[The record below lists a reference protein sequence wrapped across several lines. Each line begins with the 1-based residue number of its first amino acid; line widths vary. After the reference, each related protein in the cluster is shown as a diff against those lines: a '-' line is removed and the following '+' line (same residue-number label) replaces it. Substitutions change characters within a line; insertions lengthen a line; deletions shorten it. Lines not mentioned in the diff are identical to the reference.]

1 MNKLIICRGIQGSG
15 KSTWAKEWAKED
27 PKTRVRFNWDDMR
40 NMMGEYWVPE
50 RENTGIMKTLRTSF
64 LNEMMQKGWDIVID
78 NMNLNPKDWEFYE
91 EVVKSFN
98 KNYSDIKYEIEYKDF
113 FTPVEECIRRDAMR
127 ANPIGEKT
135 IKSLFH
141 KYMPLIVGSEHR
153 KKIESQPTYRA
164 DKPDCIIVDMDG
176 TLAFN
181 LSGRSFFDDIDMI
194 KYDTPLLATV
204 SILRAMKMTGTCNIF
219 IVTGRSEK
227 SREATEVWLTENNI
241 PFDKVFMREEGDF
254 SHSNDFKQKVYED
267 NIKNNYNVLFV
278 LDDDTKCMKMYQ
290 DQGLICMKP

>member
-1 MNKLIICRGIQGSG
+1 MSKLIIMRGLPGSG
-15 KSTWAKEWAKED
+15 KSTWAKAWVNED
-27 PKTRVRFNWDDMR
+27 PINRVRLNWDDMR
-40 NMMGEYWVPE
+40 NMMGPYWIPE
-50 RENTGIMKTLRTSF
+50 RENTGVLKELREKF
-64 LNEMMQKGWDIVID
+64 LKHMMERNWDIVCD
-78 NMNLNPKDWEFYE
+78 NMNLNPKEIEFYE
-91 EVVKSFN
+91 NIVKEFN
-98 KNYSDIKYEIEYKDF
+98 EDGHPYTIEFKDF
-113 FTPVEECIRRDAMR
+113 FIPVEECIRRDAMR

-153 KKIESQPTYRA
+153 KKIESQPTYCA

-219 IVTGRSEK
+219 IITGRSEK
-227 SREATEVWLTENNI
+227 SREATETWLAENNI
-241 PFDKVFMREEGDF
+241 PFDKVFMREEEDF
-254 SHSNDFKQKVYED
+254 SHSNDFKQKVYEN

-290 DQGLICMKP
+290 EQGLICVKP

>member
-1 MNKLIICRGIQGSG
+1 MSKLIIMRGLPGSG
-15 KSTWAKEWAKED
+15 KSTWAKAWVNED
-27 PKTRVRFNWDDMR
+27 PINRVRLNWDDMR
-40 NMMGEYWVPE
+40 NMMGPYWIPE
-50 RENTGIMKTLRTSF
+50 RENTGILKELREKF
-64 LNEMMQKGWDIVID
+64 LKHMMERNWDIVCD
-78 NMNLNPKDWEFYE
+78 NMNLNPKEIEFYE
-91 EVVKSFN
+91 NIVKEFN
-98 KNYSDIKYEIEYKDF
+98 EDGHPYTIEFKDF
-113 FTPVEECIRRDAMR
+113 FIPVEECIRRDAMR

-227 SREATEVWLTENNI
+227 SREATEVWLAENNI
-241 PFDKVFMREEGDF
+241 PFDKVFMREDGDY
-254 SHSNDFKQKVYED
+254 SHSQDFKQKVYED

-278 LDDDTKCMKMYQ
+278 LDDDTKCIEMYQ
-290 DQGLICMKP
+290 EQGLICMKP

>member
-1 MNKLIICRGIQGSG
+1 MSKLVIMRGLPGSG
-15 KSTWAKEWAKED
+15 KSTWAKAWVNED
-27 PKTRVRFNWDDMR
+27 PINRVRLNWDDMR
-40 NMMGEYWVPE
+40 NMMGPYWIPE
-50 RENTGIMKTLRTSF
+50 RENTGILKELREKF
-64 LNEMMQKGWDIVID
+64 LKHMMERNWDIVCD
-78 NMNLNPKDWEFYE
+78 NMNLNPKEIEFYE
-91 EVVKSFN
+91 NIVKEFN
-98 KNYSDIKYEIEYKDF
+98 EDGHPYTIEFKDF
-113 FTPVEECIRRDAMR
+113 FIPVEECIRRDAMR

>member
-1 MNKLIICRGIQGSG
+1 MSKLVIMRGLPGSG
-15 KSTWAKEWAKED
+15 KSTWAKAWVNED
-27 PKTRVRFNWDDMR
+27 PINRVRLNWDDMR
-40 NMMGEYWVPE
+40 NMMGPYWIPE
-50 RENTGIMKTLRTSF
+50 RENTGVLKELREKF
-64 LNEMMQKGWDIVID
+64 LKHMMERNWDIVCD
-78 NMNLNPKDWEFYE
+78 NMNLNPKEIEFYKNIVE
-91 EVVKSFN
+91 EFTKDGHP
-98 KNYSDIKYEIEYKDF
+98 YTIEFKDF
-113 FTPVEECIRRDAMR
+113 FIPVEECIRRDAMR

-241 PFDKVFMREEGDF
+241 PFDKVFMREEGDY
-254 SHSNDFKQKVYED
+254 SHSQDFKQKVYED

>member
-1 MNKLIICRGIQGSG
+1 MSKLVIMRGLPGSG
-15 KSTWAKEWAKED
+15 KSTWAKAWVNED
-27 PKTRVRFNWDDMR
+27 PINRVRLNWDDMR
-40 NMMGEYWVPE
+40 NMMGPYWVPE
-50 RENTGIMKTLRTSF
+50 RENTNILKELREKF
-64 LNEMMQKGWDIVID
+64 LKHMMERNWDIVCD
-78 NMNLNPKDWEFYE
+78 NMNLNPKEVEFYKNIVE
-91 EVVKSFN
+91 EFTKDGHP
-98 KNYSDIKYEIEYKDF
+98 YTIEFKDF
-113 FTPVEECIRRDAMR
+113 FIPVEECIRRDAMR

-135 IKSLFH
+135 IKSLFR

-227 SREATEVWLTENNI
+227 SREATESWLTENNI

-290 DQGLICMKP
+290 EQGLICMKP

>member
-1 MNKLIICRGIQGSG
+1 MSKLVIMRGLPGSG
-15 KSTWAKEWAKED
+15 KSTWAKAWVNED
-27 PKTRVRFNWDDMR
+27 PINRVRLNWDDMR
-40 NMMGEYWVPE
+40 NMMGPYWVPE
-50 RENTGIMKTLRTSF
+50 RENTNVLKELREKF
-64 LNEMMQKGWDIVID
+64 LKHMMERNWDIVCD
-78 NMNLNPKDWEFYE
+78 NMNLNPKEIEFYE
-91 EVVKSFN
+91 NIVKEFN
-98 KNYSDIKYEIEYKDF
+98 EDGHSYTIEFKDF
-113 FTPVEECIRRDAMR
+113 FIPVEECIRRDAMR

-141 KYMPLIVGSEHR
+141 KYMSLIVGSEHR

-227 SREATEVWLTENNI
+227 SREATEVWLAENNI

>member
-1 MNKLIICRGIQGSG
+1 MSKLVIMRGLPGSG
-15 KSTWAKEWAKED
+15 KSTWAKAWVNED
-27 PKTRVRFNWDDMR
+27 PINRVRLNWDDMR
-40 NMMGEYWVPE
+40 NMMGPYWVPE
-50 RENTGIMKTLRTSF
+50 RENTGVLKELREKF
-64 LNEMMQKGWDIVID
+64 LKHMMERNWDIVCD
-78 NMNLNPKDWEFYE
+78 NMNLNPKEIEFYE
-91 EVVKSFN
+91 NIVKEFN
-98 KNYSDIKYEIEYKDF
+98 EDGHPYTIEFKDF
-113 FTPVEECIRRDAMR
+113 FIPVEECIRRDAMR

-141 KYMPLIVGSEHR
+141 KYMPLIVGNEHR

-164 DKPDCIIVDMDG
+164 DKPNCIIVDMDG

-227 SREATEVWLTENNI
+227 SREATEVWLAENNI
-241 PFDKVFMREEGDF
+241 PFDKVFMREDGDY
-254 SHSNDFKQKVYED
+254 SHSQDFKQKVYED

-290 DQGLICMKP
+290 EQGLICMKP

>member
-1 MNKLIICRGIQGSG
+1 MSKLVIMRGLPGSG
-15 KSTWAKEWAKED
+15 KSTWAKAWVNED
-27 PKTRVRFNWDDMR
+27 PINRVRLNWDDMR
-40 NMMGEYWVPE
+40 NMMGPYWVLE
-50 RENTGIMKTLRTSF
+50 RENTNVLKELREKF
-64 LNEMMQKGWDIVID
+64 LTHMMERNWDIVCD
-78 NMNLNPKDWEFYE
+78 NMNLNPKEIEFYKNIVE
-91 EVVKSFN
+91 EFN
-98 KNYSDIKYEIEYKDF
+98 KDGHSYTIEFKDF
-113 FTPVEECIRRDAMR
+113 FIPVEECIRRDAMR

-164 DKPDCIIVDMDG
+164 NKPDCIIVDMDG

-181 LSGRSFFDDIDMI
+181 LSGRNFFDDIDMI

-227 SREATEVWLTENNI
+227 SREATENWLTENNI

-254 SHSNDFKQKVYED
+254 SHSNDFKQKVYEE

-290 DQGLICMKP
+290 EQGLICMKP

>member
-1 MNKLIICRGIQGSG
+1 MSKLVIMRGLPGSG
-15 KSTWAKEWAKED
+15 KSTWAKAWVNED
-27 PKTRVRFNWDDMR
+27 PINRVRLNWDDMR
-40 NMMGEYWVPE
+40 NMMGPYWVPE
-50 RENTGIMKTLRTSF
+50 RENTGVLKELREKF
-64 LNEMMQKGWDIVID
+64 LKHMMERNWDIVCD
-78 NMNLNPKDWEFYE
+78 NMNLNPKEIEFYE
-91 EVVKSFN
+91 NIVKEFN
-98 KNYSDIKYEIEYKDF
+98 EDGHSYTIEFKDF
-113 FTPVEECIRRDAMR
+113 FIPVEECIRRDAMR

-227 SREATEVWLTENNI
+227 SREATEVWLAENNI

>member
-1 MNKLIICRGIQGSG
+1 MSKLVIMRGLPGSG
-15 KSTWAKEWAKED
+15 KSTWAKAWVNED
-27 PKTRVRFNWDDMR
+27 PINDVRLNWDDMR
-40 NMMGEYWVPE
+40 NMMGPYWIPE
-50 RENTGIMKTLRTSF
+50 RENTGILKELREKF
-64 LNEMMQKGWDIVID
+64 LKHMMERNWDIVCD
-78 NMNLNPKDWEFYE
+78 NMNLNPKEIEFYKNIVE
-91 EVVKSFN
+91 EFN
-98 KNYSDIKYEIEYKDF
+98 KDGHSYTIEFKDF
-113 FTPVEECIRRDAMR
+113 FIPVEECIRRDAIR

-135 IKSLFH
+135 IKSLFN
-141 KYMPLIVGSEHR
+141 KYMPLIIGSEHR
-153 KKIESQPTYRA
+153 KNIESQPTYRA

-194 KYDTPLLATV
+194 TYDTPLLATV

-227 SREATEVWLTENNI
+227 SREATETWLAENNI

-278 LDDDTKCMKMYQ
+278 LDDDTKCIEIYQ
-290 DQGLICMKP
+290 EQGLICMKP

>member
-1 MNKLIICRGIQGSG
+1 MSKLVIMRGLPGSG
-15 KSTWAKEWAKED
+15 KSTWAKAWVNED
-27 PKTRVRFNWDDMR
+27 PINRVRLNWDDMR
-40 NMMGEYWVPE
+40 NMMGPYWVPE
-50 RENTGIMKTLRTSF
+50 RENTNVLKELREKF
-64 LNEMMQKGWDIVID
+64 LKHMMERNWDIVCD
-78 NMNLNPKDWEFYE
+78 NMNLNPKEVEFYKNIVE
-91 EVVKSFN
+91 EFTKDGHP
-98 KNYSDIKYEIEYKDF
+98 YTIEFKDF
-113 FTPVEECIRRDAMR
+113 FIPVEECIRRDAMR

-135 IKSLFH
+135 IKSLFR

-181 LSGRSFFDDIDMI
+181 LSGRNFFDDIDMI
-194 KYDTPLLATV
+194 KYDIPLLATV
-204 SILRAMKMTGTCNIF
+204 SILRAMKMTGICNIF

-227 SREATEVWLTENNI
+227 SREATETWLAENNI

-290 DQGLICMKP
+290 EQGLICMKP

>member
-1 MNKLIICRGIQGSG
+1 MSKLIIMRGLPGSG
-15 KSTWAKEWAKED
+15 KSTWAKAWVNED
-27 PKTRVRFNWDDMR
+27 PINRVRLNWDDMR
-40 NMMGEYWVPE
+40 NMMGPYWIPE
-50 RENTGIMKTLRTSF
+50 RENTGVLKELREKFLKHMMKR
-64 LNEMMQKGWDIVID
+64 NWDIVCD
-78 NMNLNPKDWEFYE
+78 NMNLNPKEIEFYE
-91 EVVKSFN
+91 NIVKEFN
-98 KNYSDIKYEIEYKDF
+98 EDGHPYTIEFKDF
-113 FTPVEECIRRDAMR
+113 FIPVEECIRRDAMR

-194 KYDTPLLATV
+194 KYDTPLLATI

-227 SREATEVWLTENNI
+227 SREATETWLAENNI

-290 DQGLICMKP
+290 EQGLICMKP

>member
-1 MNKLIICRGIQGSG
+1 MNKLVIMRGLPGSG
-15 KSTWAKEWAKED
+15 KSTWAKAWVNED
-27 PKTRVRFNWDDMR
+27 PINRVRFNWDDMR
-40 NMMGEYWVPE
+40 NMMGPYWVPE
-50 RENTGIMKTLRTSF
+50 RENTSVLKELREKF
-64 LNEMMQKGWDIVID
+64 LTHMMERNWDIVCD
-78 NMNLNPKDWEFYE
+78 NMNLNPKEIEFYKNIVE
-91 EVVKSFN
+91 EFN
-98 KNYSDIKYEIEYKDF
+98 KNGHSYTIEFKDF
-113 FTPVEECIRRDAMR
+113 FIPVEECIRRDAMR

-181 LSGRSFFDDIDMI
+181 LSGRNFFDDIDMI

-227 SREATEVWLTENNI
+227 SREATENWLAENNI
-241 PFDKVFMREEGDF
+241 PFDKVFMREEKDF

-290 DQGLICMKP
+290 EQGLICMKP

>member
-1 MNKLIICRGIQGSG
+1 MSKLVIMRGLPGSG
-15 KSTWAKEWAKED
+15 KSTWAKAWVNED
-27 PKTRVRFNWDDMR
+27 PINRVRLNWDDMR
-40 NMMGEYWVPE
+40 NMMGPYWVPE
-50 RENTGIMKTLRTSF
+50 RENTNVLKELREKF
-64 LNEMMQKGWDIVID
+64 LIHMMERNWDIVCD
-78 NMNLNPKDWEFYE
+78 NMNLNPKEIEFYKNIVE
-91 EVVKSFN
+91 EFT
-98 KNYSDIKYEIEYKDF
+98 KNGHSYTIEFKDF
-113 FTPVEECIRRDAMR
+113 FIPVEECIRRDAMR

-135 IKSLFH
+135 IKSLFR

-181 LSGRSFFDDIDMI
+181 LSGRNFFDDIDMI

-227 SREATEVWLTENNI
+227 SREATETWLTENNI
-241 PFDKVFMREEGDF
+241 PFNKVFMREEGDF

-290 DQGLICMKP
+290 EQGLICMKP

>member
-1 MNKLIICRGIQGSG
+1 MSKLIIMRGLPGSG
-15 KSTWAKEWAKED
+15 KSTWAKAWVNED
-27 PKTRVRFNWDDMR
+27 PINRVRLNWDDMR
-40 NMMGEYWVPE
+40 NMMGPYWIPE
-50 RENTGIMKTLRTSF
+50 RENTGILKELREKF
-64 LNEMMQKGWDIVID
+64 LKHMMERNWDIVCD
-78 NMNLNPKDWEFYE
+78 NRNLNPKEIEFYE
-91 EVVKSFN
+91 NIVKEFN
-98 KNYSDIKYEIEYKDF
+98 EDGHPYTIEFKDF
-113 FTPVEECIRRDAMR
+113 FIPVEECIRRDAMR

-227 SREATEVWLTENNI
+227 SREATEVWLAENNI
-241 PFDKVFMREEGDF
+241 PFDKVFMREDGDY
-254 SHSNDFKQKVYED
+254 SHSQDFKQKVYED

-278 LDDDTKCMKMYQ
+278 LDDDTKCIEMYQ
-290 DQGLICMKP
+290 EQGLICMKP

>member
-1 MNKLIICRGIQGSG
+1 MSKLVIMRGLPGSG
-15 KSTWAKEWAKED
+15 KSTWAKAWVNED
-27 PKTRVRFNWDDMR
+27 PINRVRLNWDDMR
-40 NMMGEYWVPE
+40 NMMGPYWVPE
-50 RENTGIMKTLRTSF
+50 RENTNVLKELREKF
-64 LNEMMQKGWDIVID
+64 LKHMMERNWDIVCD
-78 NMNLNPKDWEFYE
+78 NMNLNPKEIEFYE
-91 EVVKSFN
+91 NIVKEFN
-98 KNYSDIKYEIEYKDF
+98 EDGHLYTIEFKDF
-113 FTPVEECIRRDAMR
+113 FIPVEECIRRDAMR

-227 SREATEVWLTENNI
+227 SREATEVWLAENNI

>member
-1 MNKLIICRGIQGSG
+1 MSKLVIMRGLPGSG
-15 KSTWAKEWAKED
+15 KSTWAKAWVNED
-27 PKTRVRFNWDDMR
+27 PINRVRLNWDDMR
-40 NMMGEYWVPE
+40 NMMGPYWIPE
-50 RENTGIMKTLRTSF
+50 RENTGILKELREKF
-64 LNEMMQKGWDIVID
+64 LKHMMERNWDIVCD
-78 NMNLNPKDWEFYE
+78 NMNLNSKEIEFYKNI
-91 EVVKSFN
+91 VKEFN
-98 KNYSDIKYEIEYKDF
+98 EDGHSYTIEFKDF
-113 FTPVEECIRRDAMR
+113 FIPVEECIRRDAMR

>member
-1 MNKLIICRGIQGSG
+1 MSKLIIMRGLPGSG
-15 KSTWAKEWAKED
+15 KSTWAKAWVNED
-27 PKTRVRFNWDDMR
+27 PINRIRLNWDDMR
-40 NMMGEYWVPE
+40 NMMGPYWIPE
-50 RENTGIMKTLRTSF
+50 RENTGVLKELREKF
-64 LNEMMQKGWDIVID
+64 LKHMMERNWDIVCD
-78 NMNLNPKDWEFYE
+78 NMNLNPKEIEFYE
-91 EVVKSFN
+91 NIVKEFN
-98 KNYSDIKYEIEYKDF
+98 EDGHPYTIEFKDF
-113 FTPVEECIRRDAMR
+113 FIPVEECIRRDAMR

-227 SREATEVWLTENNI
+227 SREATEVWLAENNI

>member
-1 MNKLIICRGIQGSG
+1 MSKLVIMRGLPGSG
-15 KSTWAKEWAKED
+15 KSTWAKAWVNED
-27 PKTRVRFNWDDMR
+27 PINRVRLNWDDMR
-40 NMMGEYWVPE
+40 NMMGPYWVPE
-50 RENTGIMKTLRTSF
+50 RENTGVLKELREKF
-64 LNEMMQKGWDIVID
+64 LKHMMERNWDIVCD
-78 NMNLNPKDWEFYE
+78 NMNLNPKEIEFYE
-91 EVVKSFN
+91 NIVKEFN
-98 KNYSDIKYEIEYKDF
+98 EDGHPYTIEFKDF
-113 FTPVEECIRRDAMR
+113 FIPVEECIRRDVMR
-127 ANPIGEKT
+127 TNPIGEKT

-227 SREATEVWLTENNI
+227 SREATEVWLAENNI

>member
-1 MNKLIICRGIQGSG
+1 MSKLVIMRGLPGSG
-15 KSTWAKEWAKED
+15 KSTWAKAWVNED
-27 PKTRVRFNWDDMR
+27 PINRVRFNWDDMR
-40 NMMGEYWVPE
+40 NMMGPYWVPE
-50 RENTGIMKTLRTSF
+50 REDTSVLKELREKF
-64 LNEMMQKGWDIVID
+64 LTHMMERNWDIVCD
-78 NMNLNPKDWEFYE
+78 NMNLNPKEIEFYKNIVE
-91 EVVKSFN
+91 EFTKDGHP
-98 KNYSDIKYEIEYKDF
+98 YTIEFKDF
-113 FTPVEECIRRDAMR
+113 FIPVEECIRRDAMR

-241 PFDKVFMREEGDF
+241 PFDKVFMREEGDY
-254 SHSNDFKQKVYED
+254 SHSQDFKKKTYED

-278 LDDDTKCMKMYQ
+278 LDDDTKCIEMYQ
-290 DQGLICMKP
+290 EQGLICMKP

>member
-1 MNKLIICRGIQGSG
+1 MSKLVIVRGLPGSG
-15 KSTWAKEWAKED
+15 KSTWAKAWVNED
-27 PKTRVRFNWDDMR
+27 PINRVRLNWDDMR
-40 NMMGEYWVPE
+40 NMMGPYWIPE
-50 RENTGIMKTLRTSF
+50 RENTGVLKELREKF
-64 LNEMMQKGWDIVID
+64 LKHMMERNWDIVCD
-78 NMNLNPKDWEFYE
+78 NMNLNPKEIEFYKNIVE
-91 EVVKSFN
+91 EFN
-98 KNYSDIKYEIEYKDF
+98 KNGHPYTIEFKDF
-113 FTPVEECIRRDAMR
+113 FIPVEECIRRDAMR

-141 KYMPLIVGSEHR
+141 KYMPLIVGSEHH

-181 LSGRSFFDDIDMI
+181 LSGRSFFDNIDMI

-227 SREATEVWLTENNI
+227 SREATETWLAENNI
-241 PFDKVFMREEGDF
+241 PFDKVFMREEEDY
-254 SHSNDFKQKVYED
+254 SHSQDFKKKTYED

-278 LDDDTKCMKMYQ
+278 LDDDTKCIEMYQ
-290 DQGLICMKP
+290 EQGLICMKP

>member
-1 MNKLIICRGIQGSG
+1 MSKLIIMRGLPGSG
-15 KSTWAKEWAKED
+15 KSTWAKAWVNED
-27 PKTRVRFNWDDMR
+27 PINRIRLNWDDMR
-40 NMMGEYWVPE
+40 NMMGPYWIPE
-50 RENTGIMKTLRTSF
+50 RENTGVLKELREKF
-64 LNEMMQKGWDIVID
+64 LKHMMELNWDIVCD
-78 NMNLNPKDWEFYE
+78 NMNLNPKEIEFYE
-91 EVVKSFN
+91 NIVKEFN
-98 KNYSDIKYEIEYKDF
+98 EDGHPYTIEFKDF
-113 FTPVEECIRRDAMR
+113 FIPVEECIRRDAMR

>member
-1 MNKLIICRGIQGSG
+1 MSKLVIMRGLPGSG
-15 KSTWAKEWAKED
+15 KSTWAKAWVNED
-27 PKTRVRFNWDDMR
+27 PINRVRLNWDDMR
-40 NMMGEYWVPE
+40 NMMGPYWVPE
-50 RENTGIMKTLRTSF
+50 RENTGVLKELREKF
-64 LNEMMQKGWDIVID
+64 LKHMMERNWDIVCD
-78 NMNLNPKDWEFYE
+78 NMNLNPKEIEFYE
-91 EVVKSFN
+91 NIVKEFN
-98 KNYSDIKYEIEYKDF
+98 EDGHPYTIEFKDF
-113 FTPVEECIRRDAMR
+113 FIPVEECIRRDAMR

-290 DQGLICMKP
+290 EQGLICMKP

>member
-1 MNKLIICRGIQGSG
+1 MNKLVIMRGLPGSG
-15 KSTWAKEWAKED
+15 KSTWAKAWVNED
-27 PKTRVRFNWDDMR
+27 PINRVRFNWDDMR
-40 NMMGEYWVPE
+40 NMMGPYWVPE
-50 RENTGIMKTLRTSF
+50 REDTSVLKELREKF
-64 LNEMMQKGWDIVID
+64 LTHMMERNWDIVCD
-78 NMNLNPKDWEFYE
+78 NMNLNPKEIEFYKNIVE
-91 EVVKSFN
+91 EFN
-98 KNYSDIKYEIEYKDF
+98 KNGHSYTIEFKDF
-113 FTPVEECIRRDAMR
+113 FIPVEECIRRDAMR

-153 KKIESQPTYRA
+153 KKIEFQPTYRA

-219 IVTGRSEK
+219 IITGRSEK

-241 PFDKVFMREEGDF
+241 PFDKVFMREEGDY
-254 SHSNDFKQKVYED
+254 SHSQDFKKKTYED

>member
-1 MNKLIICRGIQGSG
+1 MSKLIIMRGLPGSG
-15 KSTWAKEWAKED
+15 KSTWAKAWVNED
-27 PKTRVRFNWDDMR
+27 PINRVRLNWDDMR
-40 NMMGEYWVPE
+40 NMMGPYWVPE
-50 RENTGIMKTLRTSF
+50 RENTGVLKELREKF
-64 LNEMMQKGWDIVID
+64 LKHMMERNWDIVCD
-78 NMNLNPKDWEFYE
+78 NMNLNPKEIEFYE
-91 EVVKSFN
+91 NIVKEFN
-98 KNYSDIKYEIEYKDF
+98 EDGHSYTIEFKDF
-113 FTPVEECIRRDAMR
+113 FIPVEECIRRDAMR

-227 SREATEVWLTENNI
+227 SREATEVWLAENNI

-290 DQGLICMKP
+290 DQSLICMKP

>member
-1 MNKLIICRGIQGSG
+1 MSKLVIMRGLPGSG
-15 KSTWAKEWAKED
+15 KSTWAKAWVNED
-27 PKTRVRFNWDDMR
+27 PINRVRLNWDDMR
-40 NMMGEYWVPE
+40 NMMGPYWVPE
-50 RENTGIMKTLRTSF
+50 RENTGVLKELREKF
-64 LNEMMQKGWDIVID
+64 LKHMMERNWDIVCD
-78 NMNLNPKDWEFYE
+78 NMNLNPKEIEFYKNIVE
-91 EVVKSFN
+91 EFTKDGHP
-98 KNYSDIKYEIEYKDF
+98 YTIEFKDF
-113 FTPVEECIRRDAMR
+113 FIPVEECIRRDAMR
-127 ANPIGEKT
+127 TNPIGEKT
-135 IKSLFH
+135 IKLLFH

-227 SREATEVWLTENNI
+227 SREATEVWLAENNI

>member
-1 MNKLIICRGIQGSG
+1 MSKLVIMRGLPGSG
-15 KSTWAKEWAKED
+15 KSTWAKAWVNED
-27 PKTRVRFNWDDMR
+27 PINRVRLNWDDMR
-40 NMMGEYWVPE
+40 NMMGPYWIPE
-50 RENTGIMKTLRTSF
+50 RENTGILKELREKF
-64 LNEMMQKGWDIVID
+64 LKHMMERNWDIVCD
-78 NMNLNPKDWEFYE
+78 NMNLNPKEIEFYE
-91 EVVKSFN
+91 NIVKEFN
-98 KNYSDIKYEIEYKDF
+98 EDGHPYTIEFKDF
-113 FTPVEECIRRDAMR
+113 FIPVEECIRRDAMR

-290 DQGLICMKP
+290 EQGLICMKP

>member
-1 MNKLIICRGIQGSG
+1 MSKLVIMRGLPGSG
-15 KSTWAKEWAKED
+15 KSTWAKAWVNED
-27 PKTRVRFNWDDMR
+27 PINRVRLNWDDMR
-40 NMMGEYWVPE
+40 NMMGPYWVPE
-50 RENTGIMKTLRTSF
+50 RENTGVLKELREKF
-64 LNEMMQKGWDIVID
+64 LKHMMERNWDIVCD
-78 NMNLNPKDWEFYE
+78 NMNLNPKEIEFYE
-91 EVVKSFN
+91 NIVKEFN
-98 KNYSDIKYEIEYKDF
+98 EDRHSYTIEFKDF
-113 FTPVEECIRRDAMR
+113 FIPVEECIRRDAMR
-127 ANPIGEKT
+127 TNPIGEKT

-141 KYMPLIVGSEHR
+141 KYMPLIIGSEHR

-227 SREATEVWLTENNI
+227 SREATEVWLAENNI

>member
-1 MNKLIICRGIQGSG
+1 MSKLVIIRGLPGSG
-15 KSTWAKEWAKED
+15 KSTWAKAWVNED
-27 PKTRVRFNWDDMR
+27 PINRVRLNWDDMR
-40 NMMGEYWVPE
+40 NMMGPYWVPE
-50 RENTGIMKTLRTSF
+50 RENTNVLKELREKF
-64 LNEMMQKGWDIVID
+64 LKHMMERNWDIVCD
-78 NMNLNPKDWEFYE
+78 NMNLNPKEIEFYE
-91 EVVKSFN
+91 NIVKEFN
-98 KNYSDIKYEIEYKDF
+98 EDGHPYTIEFKDF
-113 FTPVEECIRRDAMR
+113 FISVEECIRRDAMR

-241 PFDKVFMREEGDF
+241 PFDKVFMREDGDF

-290 DQGLICMKP
+290 EQGLICMKP

>member
-1 MNKLIICRGIQGSG
+1 MSKLVIMRGLPGSG
-15 KSTWAKEWAKED
+15 KSTWAKAWVNED
-27 PKTRVRFNWDDMR
+27 PINRVRLNWDDMR
-40 NMMGEYWVPE
+40 NMMGPYWVPE
-50 RENTGIMKTLRTSF
+50 RENTNVLKELREKF
-64 LNEMMQKGWDIVID
+64 LTHMMERNWDIVCD
-78 NMNLNPKDWEFYE
+78 NMNLNPKEIEFYKNIVE
-91 EVVKSFN
+91 EFTKDGHP
-98 KNYSDIKYEIEYKDF
+98 YTIEFKDF
-113 FTPVEECIRRDAMR
+113 FIPVEECIRRDAMR
-127 ANPIGEKT
+127 TNPIGEKT
-135 IKSLFH
+135 IKSLFR

-164 DKPDCIIVDMDG
+164 DKSDCIIVDMDG

-181 LSGRSFFDDIDMI
+181 LSGRNFFDDIDMI

-227 SREATEVWLTENNI
+227 SREATETWLTENNI

-290 DQGLICMKP
+290 EQGLICMKP

>member
-1 MNKLIICRGIQGSG
+1 MSKLVIMRGLPGSG
-15 KSTWAKEWAKED
+15 KSTWAKAWVNED
-27 PKTRVRFNWDDMR
+27 PINRVRLNWDDMR
-40 NMMGEYWVPE
+40 NMMGPYWVPE
-50 RENTGIMKTLRTSF
+50 RENTNVLKELREKF
-64 LNEMMQKGWDIVID
+64 LKHMMERNWDIVCD
-78 NMNLNPKDWEFYE
+78 NMNLNPKEIEFYKNI
-91 EVVKSFN
+91 VKEFN
-98 KNYSDIKYEIEYKDF
+98 EDGHPYTIEFKDF
-113 FTPVEECIRRDAMR
+113 FIPVEECIRRDAMR

-181 LSGRSFFDDIDMI
+181 LSDRSFFDDIDMI

-241 PFDKVFMREEGDF
+241 PFDKVFMREDGDF